1 PRKITLW
8 NAFISK
14 ELKRMNAGEHDSDV
28 EPQRVHN
35 GVIKEL
41 SARWAAMTPD
51 ERQAE
56 AGEEL
61 EKLVA
66 RQENRV
72 KGVHNVQ
79 LHAFN
84 DTRAN
89 LASVTR
95 QLDELKGRTD
105 NDFILLAVRSHIH
118 DYNPPYVYYTNERV
132 QDFFEL
138 VTKMPITDLAAKLEA
153 HVISGVEGTT
163 RNARQETVELKR
175 QVKELIFD
183 TLQESCT
190 RTTIPKMFYINFE
203 EHITMRYGIIVKN
216 WPLKR
221 FAAPGSLS
229 RIELEVLLHA
239 FKNKLTTFR
248 QLDDEEWV
256 DW

>member
-14 ELKRMNAGEHDSDV
+14 ELKSMNAGEHDSDV
-28 EPQRVHN
+28 EPRRVN
-35 GVIKEL
+35 DSIIKEL
-41 SARWAAMTPD
+41 SARWAAMTPE

-72 KGVHNVQ
+72 RGVHNVQ

-84 DTRAN
+84 DVRAN

-95 QLDELKGRTD
+95 QLDEVKGRTD
-105 NDFILLAVRSHIH
+105 NDFILLAVRSHIQ
-118 DYNPPYVYYTNERV
+118 DYNPPFVYATSERA
-132 QDFFEL
+132 QDFLEL
-138 VTKMPITDLAAKLEA
+138 VTKMPITDFAAKLES

-163 RNARQETVELKR
+163 RTARKETVELKH
-175 QVKELIFD
+175 QVKELIFE

-190 RTTIPKMFYINFE
+190 RTTIPKMFYVNFE

-239 FKNKLTTFR
+239 FKNKTTTFR
-248 QLDDEEWV
+248 ELDDEEWV